1 MLMNR
6 SRTTD
11 GYTAPDV
18 GAGTGTAS
26 VPRTRATLW
35 QLGLMIVLAI
45 PLTSQAVTN
54 NLPNFKNL
62 VKDYGQAVVNVSVT
76 PQDNSKASRLQQLP
90 EGTPFPEFFEHFFE
104 QYPNRRPRPESP
116 LAQGSGFIISPDG
129 YILTNTHVVDEAAQI
144 TVKLRDRREF
154 PAELVGTDERSDVAL
169 IKIDGHDLPT
179 VRIGDSDQ
187 VEVGEWVLAIG
198 TPFGFENTA
207 TQGIVSALSR
217 SLPNGTYVPFI
228 QTDVAVNPGNSGGP
242 LFDSEGNVVGINS
255 QIYSRSGGYM
265 GLSFAIPINVAMNVA
280 DQLKE
285 HGYVSRGWLGVAIQD
300 MNQPLAKSF
309 GLKKPDGALVADVT
323 PDSPAARA
331 GIEVGDVILSFDSK
345 PITRSGDLPPLV
357 GATDDGTKV
366 PMKILREGKMRIL
379 QVQVGKL
386 DDADQPR
393 LSKASSNA
401 DSPLGLAATNL
412 DENQRNSLG
421 VGERGVLVSEVDPDG
436 PAAKAGLRSDDIIL
450 SFNRQEVKD
459 ASQLSELVSKAPT
472 GEPVAVLIL
481 REQRTQYLP
490 IVLPESVS

>member
-1 MLMNR
+1 
-6 SRTTD
+6 
-11 GYTAPDV
+11 
-18 GAGTGTAS
+18 
-26 VPRTRATLW
+26 
-35 QLGLMIVLAI
+35 
-45 PLTSQAVTN
+45 
-54 NLPNFKNL
+54 
-62 VKDYGQAVVNVSVT
+62 
-76 PQDNSKASRLQQLP
+76 
-90 EGTPFPEFFEHFFE
+90 
-104 QYPNRRPRPESP
+104 
-116 LAQGSGFIISPDG
+116 
-129 YILTNTHVVDEAAQI
+129 
-144 TVKLRDRREF
+144 
-154 PAELVGTDERSDVAL
+154 VGTDERSDVAL

>member
-1 MLMNR
+1 
-6 SRTTD
+6 
-11 GYTAPDV
+11 
-18 GAGTGTAS
+18 
-26 VPRTRATLW
+26 
-35 QLGLMIVLAI
+35 
-45 PLTSQAVTN
+45 
-54 NLPNFKNL
+54 
-62 VKDYGQAVVNVSVT
+62 
-76 PQDNSKASRLQQLP
+76 
-90 EGTPFPEFFEHFFE
+90 
-104 QYPNRRPRPESP
+104 
-116 LAQGSGFIISPDG
+116 
-129 YILTNTHVVDEAAQI
+129 
-144 TVKLRDRREF
+144 
-154 PAELVGTDERSDVAL
+154 
-169 IKIDGHDLPT
+169 LPT

-242 LFDSEGNVVGINS
+242 LFDSGGNVVGINS

-265 GLSFAIPINVAMNVA
+265 GLSFAIPINVAMHVA
-280 DQLKE
+280 DQLKDR
-285 HGYVSRGWLGVAIQD
+285 GYVSRGWLGVAIQD

-331 GIEVGDVILSFDSK
+331 GIKAGDVILSFNGK

-357 GATDDGTKV
+357 GATHDGAKV
-366 PMKILREGKMRIL
+366 PVKILRESKTRTL

-393 LSKASSNA
+393 LSKVSPGT
-401 DSPLGLAATNL
+401 DSPLGLAAANL
-412 DENQRNSLG
+412 DENQRNTLG
-421 VGERGVLVSEVDPDG
+421 AGERGVLVSEVDPDG
-436 PAAKAGLRSDDIIL
+436 PAAKAGLRSDDVIL

-459 ASQLSELVSKAPT
+459 TRQLSELVSKAPT

-481 REQRTQYLP
+481 RDQHTQYLP
-490 IVLPESVS
+490 IVIPESVS